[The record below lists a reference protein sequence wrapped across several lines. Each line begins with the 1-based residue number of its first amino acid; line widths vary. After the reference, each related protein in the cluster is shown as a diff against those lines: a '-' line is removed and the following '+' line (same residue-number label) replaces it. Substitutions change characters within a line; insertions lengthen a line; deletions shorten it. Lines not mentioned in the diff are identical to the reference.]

1 MTGKLTQRDTWD
13 VPAEKR
19 PIEGAGRRRPS
30 ASPGKGLPRT
40 HPADSQFPE
49 PEAIAVS
56 CLSSCLLV
64 LQPELTRTQ
73 EKG

>member
-1 MTGKLTQRDTWD
+1 MCLQRKDL
-13 VPAEKR
+13 VKAQCSEVQMVQL
-19 PIEGAGRRRPS
+19 S
-30 ASPGKGLPRT
+30 ASPGEGLPRT

-64 LQPELTRTQ
+64 LQLELTKTR